1 MALPAFARRRC
12 CSNGS
17 LSAARRAHSSKPV
30 AAGGRTL
37 YGYMDRA
44 AHTGS
49 ANNGRYSLML
59 RQRTETGRGWMQAWG
74 VGSSLSVSADQYK
87 QSDSSI
93 SNNALSLASHA
104 MSTATSWCDS
114 CLAIYLDSWHRTN
127 TPAAA
132 VYSTTDRLWQYFWL
146 WLAKWRLI
154 LFKLW
159 PLDLAES
166 SLRCWHIGH

>member
-1 MALPAFARRRC
+1 MISNKSVFSYYVRWQRGTARIRSTPLLQQWITIC
-12 CSNGS
+12 CPPGS
-17 LSAARRAHSSKPV
+17 QQQTCSS
-30 AAGGRTL
+30 GRTDTVRL
-37 YGYMDRA
+37 HGPCC
-44 AHTGS
+44 

-114 CLAIYLDSWHRTN
+114 CLAIYLESWHRTN

-154 LFKLW
+154 FYR
-159 PLDLAES
+159 AT
-166 SLRCWHIGH
+166 LR